1 MAQENNQTKTT
12 GDELNIPISRPL
24 PRKDTLVRNGTHLR
38 RSGREADRARS
49 SRREWRLQGWLMRGA
64 GDPHRSWKSWD
75 HRRKTRKEAV
85 TGPHWRKGADHAFA
99 LALALMTCHGASW
112 ALGSGDGRAVPARLG
127 EGRRLSGQ
135 GAFVTSPGS
144 FGRQS
149 AGHRRPPSLTSSAA
163 AAETSGRRRRLG
175 ASGAIPVAA

>member
-38 RSGREADRARS
+38 RSGREADRTRS
-49 SRREWRLQGWLMRGA
+49 SRREWRLQGWLMRRA
-64 GDPHRSWKSWD
+64 GDPHRSWTSWD

-112 ALGSGDGRAVPARLG
+112 DTRVRRRAGGACTAGRGP
-127 EGRRLSGQ
+127 
-135 GAFVTSPGS
+135 AFVRPGGVCHFAWQLRPS
-144 FGRQS
+144 VS
-149 AGHRRPPSLTSSAA
+149 RPPEATV
-163 AAETSGRRRRLG
+163 TDFVSGG
-175 ASGAIPVAA
+175 GGN